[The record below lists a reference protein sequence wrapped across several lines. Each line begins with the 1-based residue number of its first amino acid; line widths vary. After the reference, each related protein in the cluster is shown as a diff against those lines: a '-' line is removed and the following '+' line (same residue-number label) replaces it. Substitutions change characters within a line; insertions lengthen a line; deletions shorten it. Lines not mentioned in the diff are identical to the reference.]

1 MNVNARTAHKCCKL
15 HDSDYGHSNRAHPK
29 KRFARAVK
37 RRGNQEWKREVVLN
51 GS

>member
-1 MNVNARTAHKCCKL
+1 MNVNARSAKKCCKM
-15 HDSDYGHSNRAHPK
+15 HDADYGHSNRANPK

-37 RRGNQEWKREVVLN
+37 RRGKQDWKRELI